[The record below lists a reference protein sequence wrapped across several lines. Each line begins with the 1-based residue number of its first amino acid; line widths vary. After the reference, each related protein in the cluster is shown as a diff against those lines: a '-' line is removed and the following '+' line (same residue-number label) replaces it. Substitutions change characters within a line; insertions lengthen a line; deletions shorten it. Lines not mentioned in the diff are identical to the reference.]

1 MTDREIY
8 PTRAYDILSD
18 TEREAV
24 DNYVAH
30 VVEEQRAKRQ
40 RIVTALNLPIPEDYI
55 KRSRDILARPV
66 VRSAV
71 AERII
76 EEAQAYDISPD
87 RVIAEHAKIAFSDIT
102 DFLRDGYMG
111 QPTIVNIEDLPP
123 GKTGAI
129 KSIECKQGMT
139 GTSWKVTL
147 HDKLPAL
154 KALCEMMGMTAP
166 DKPAVLRDYIRQEVK
181 ALNKEEA
188 TAPEA
193 EYTELLEYVNKEG
206 GK

>member
-1 MTDREIY
+1 MSDIY

-18 TEREAV
+18 IEREAV
-24 DNYVAH
+24 DSYVAY
-30 VVEEQRAKRQ
+30 VVEHQRAKRQ
-40 RIVTALNLPIPEDYI
+40 RIAAALNLPIPDDYI
-55 KRSRDILARPV
+55 RRSREVLARPV

-87 RVIAEHAKIAFSDIT
+87 RVIAEHAIIAFSDIT

-111 QPTIVNIEDLPP
+111 QPTIVDIKDLPV

-166 DKPAVLRDYIRQEVK
+166 DRPVVLRDYVREEVK
-181 ALNKEEA
+181 NLSKQEE

-206 GK
+206 SK

>member
-1 MTDREIY
+1 MSDIY

-18 TEREAV
+18 IEREAV
-24 DNYVAH
+24 DSYVAY
-30 VVEEQRAKRQ
+30 VVEHQRAKRQ
-40 RIVTALNLPIPEDYI
+40 RIAAALNLPIPEEYVR
-55 KRSRDILARPV
+55 RSREVLARPV

-111 QPTIVNIEDLPP
+111 QPTIVDIKDLPV

-166 DKPAVLRDYIRQEVK
+166 DRPVVLRDYVREEVK
-181 ALNKEEA
+181 ALSKEE
-188 TAPEA
+188 TVAPEA

-206 GK
+206 SK